1 MPKELRGTKEQYL
14 HEEKVVAM
22 NGLLFN
28 YAMGLFPP
36 DVTSSI
42 QEKLATYDLP
52 RLDGNKYGE
61 LEKGFTI
68 THAGK
73 EIKLNHPLGLCEAYA
88 AWRYA
93 KFAHTDNNFLD
104 HAIAACCFRGIRH
117 ENDALYSCREGNFV
131 GGNFYMAK
139 WGILMKMTGNFC
151 LNSFKNFY

>member
-61 LEKGFTI
+61 LEKGFMI

-73 EIKLNHPLGLCEAYA
+73 KIKLNHLLDFCKAY
-88 AWRYA
+88 
-93 KFAHTDNNFLD
+93 T
-104 HAIAACCFRGIRH
+104 
-117 ENDALYSCREGNFV
+117 
-131 GGNFYMAK
+131 
-139 WGILMKMTGNFC
+139 T
-151 LNSFKNFY
+151 